1 MLLFLFIH
9 LDFDFVAQAKV
20 EYEQLVQQQRV
31 SRLKHLLD
39 RSSLYTD
46 FLYQRMQT
54 QKVGKSKRAILVSGH
69 CSLPE
74 LYYRLSLKSF
84 TLAGGGS
91 QAGGYSSQEASE
103 ETGQASRYN

>member
-1 MLLFLFIH
+1 
-9 LDFDFVAQAKV
+9 
-20 EYEQLVQQQRV
+20 
-31 SRLKHLLD
+31 
-39 RSSLYTD
+39 LYTD

-69 CSLPE
+69 CE